1 MVAIIS
7 PSVKLG
13 IERSIM
19 TAKVKSNIE
28 LIFECDVPPGT
39 GEQSFLMQIHHGGG
53 VKALSDHARLLPCC
67 AKLLVLSHGAGLAH
81 DSQRLT

>member
-1 MVAIIS
+1 MTVIVS
-7 PSVKLG
+7 PCVNPG

-28 LIFECDVPPGT
+28 LVFECDVPPGT

-53 VKALSDHARLLPCC
+53 VKALSDHARFLPCC
-67 AKLLVLSHGAGLAH
+67 AKLLVLSHAVGLVH
-81 DSQRLT
+81 DSQRPT